1 MERLLTIPTTLDDV
15 GILEGMRY
23 FVGCTTPSTYQLR
36 LTVTANT
43 IAVPAGT
50 TDLSPYAARY
60 TVSTL
65 RGTTPVPNTVCDVTL
80 SGPGIAGSAGT
91 ETWVTNLATGTEMF
105 EVVPPQVPMT
115 LRIHATWRAPD
126 GLHHADATVTW
137 TVEGSGSGTPPAS
150 GGSGGTPPAS
160 GSGNPPA
167 GGSPALGTPLAVI
180 TGQIVN
186 DAFLFGASC
195 TGPGGTVPV
204 PFILDTGAFEL
215 LLTQE
220 IATALHLPNL
230 GTLDLS
236 GVGGSVQ
243 AYQSVVDL
251 TLGNE
256 TWHAVPCVVDPTFNT
271 NLFGLRWWIDNKL
284 RLLLDPA
291 AATLTVL
298 PPASP

>member
-1 MERLLTIPTTLDDV
+1 MERLLTIPTTLDDQ
-15 GILEGMRY
+15 GILEGTRY
-23 FVGCTTPSTYQLR
+23 LVGCTTSSAYQLR
-36 LTVTANT
+36 LTVAAST

-50 TDLSPYAARY
+50 SDTSPYAARY
-60 TVSTL
+60 TISTL
-65 RGTTPVPNTVCDVTL
+65 RGTTPVPNTTCEVTL
-80 SGPGIAGSAGT
+80 SGPGIAGTAGT
-91 ETWVTNLATGTEMF
+91 ETWVMNLATGSETWT
-105 EVVPPQVPMT
+105 VAPPAVPMT

-137 TVEGSGSGTPPAS
+137 TVQESGGGTPPAS
-150 GGSGGTPPAS
+150 GGTPPPS
-160 GSGNPPA
+160 GSGSPSAGDPPA
-167 GGSPALGTPLAVI
+167 RGTPLAVI

-186 DAFLFGASC
+186 DAFLFEARC

-204 PFILDTGAFEL
+204 PFVLDTGAFEL

-220 IATALHLPNL
+220 MASALQLPNL
-230 GTLDLS
+230 GTVDLS

-243 AYQSVVDL
+243 AYHSTVDL
-251 TLGNE
+251 ALNG
-256 TWHAVPCVVDPTFNT
+256 HAWSGVACVVDPTFST

-298 PPASP
+298 PPAGA